1 MKNFLNYQSTEYDC
15 GPVSMMNGVR
25 YLFDREE
32 IYPDVPK
39 FIMLYCMDMYN
50 ENGEFCKSGTS
61 HSVMEF
67 LSNWLNHFSKIKHF
81 PIECECIEGER
92 VTLGPRCKIARAV
105 KDGAAA
111 VLYVHLD
118 VWHYVLLTDVQGDN
132 AYIFDPYYEDEES
145 YPRDPNYVS
154 DAIEF
159 VFDQPKKYNRIISI
173 DRLNQTNLDY
183 YAMGPVKN
191 RLAVIMKRNP
201 NLCSLVK

>member
-67 LSNWLNHFSKIKHF
+67 LSNWLNHFSKIKCF
-81 PIECECIEGER
+81 PIECQCFAGEH
-92 VTLGPRCKIARAV
+92 VLLSPRSKLAKEI
-105 KDGAAA
+105 KHGAAV

-118 VWHYVLLTDVQGDN
+118 VWHYVLLTDIKDGK
-132 AYIFDPYYEDEES
+132 AYLFDPYYEDEVS
-145 YPRDPNYVS
+145 YLRDPNYVS
-154 DAIEF
+154 SEIQF
-159 VFDQPKKYNRIISI
+159 VFDQPKKYNRIVSVS
-173 DRLNQTNLDY
+173 RLNQTNLDY
-183 YAMGPVKN
+183 YSMGPVKN
-191 RLAVIMKRNP
+191 RLAVLMKR
-201 NLCSLVK
+201 K